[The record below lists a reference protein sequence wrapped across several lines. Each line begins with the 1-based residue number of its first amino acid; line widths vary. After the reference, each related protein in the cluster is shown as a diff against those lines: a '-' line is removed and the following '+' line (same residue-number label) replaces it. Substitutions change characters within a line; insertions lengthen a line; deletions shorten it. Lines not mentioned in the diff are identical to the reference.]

1 MRHLSL
7 PLALVLGLL
16 VASSV
21 SAGGKTAFTGEWI
34 GNDPAPPDGDG
45 SVVHLMINGG
55 ERPQITFTDE
65 YGTVC
70 EHVGSSDTYFQST
83 LTGFLVKDLL
93 VATFRTARCGSVPVT
108 FLQGERMFL
117 QLYTQGND
125 DPSDDTL
132 DDGSV
137 TWHRV

>member
-45 SVVHLMINGG
+45 SVVHLYITGG
-55 ERPQITFTDE
+55 THAQLTFTDE

-70 EHVGSSDTYFQST
+70 INHGSSDPFFTST
-83 LTGFLVKDLL
+83 LTGEVSKDML
-93 VATFRTARCGSVPVT
+93 VATFRTARCGSVPLQ
-108 FLQGERMFL
+108 FLR
-117 QLYTQGND
+117 GN
-125 DPSDDTL
+125 TML
-132 DDGSV
+132 
-137 TWHRV
+137 

>member
-1 MRHLSL
+1 MRRLAL
-7 PLALVLGLL
+7 PLALCLGLL
-16 VASSV
+16 AAGSV
-21 SAGGKTAFTGEWI
+21 SAGPKSIFAGDWI

-45 SVVHLMINGG
+45 STVHLSIGG
-55 ERPQITFTDE
+55 GDHPQISFTDE

-83 LTGFLVKDLL
+83 LTSFTVKELL
-93 VATFRTARCGSVPVT
+93 VATFRTARCGSVQVK

-117 QLYTQGND
+117 QLNTQGTE
-125 DPSDDTL
+125 DPSDATMS
-132 DDGSV
+132 DGSV